1 LDGFAN
7 FSAEHQHLAPEKM
20 GGFRVRVGLR
30 QKLPVPVTIR
40 AIWAEIR
47 EEMLKMHAE
56 FEKSGIFLGSCNRID
71 CRIGIDH
78 PACVSARFA
87 DLRQSRGSRFR
98 FFVLLFKSLS
108 SADGAGLGDRC

>member
-1 LDGFAN
+1 MDNRTRPPHFGDGDADITCDLDGFAN

-71 CRIGIDH
+71 
-78 PACVSARFA
+78 
-87 DLRQSRGSRFR
+87 L
-98 FFVLLFKSLS
+98 
-108 SADGAGLGDRC
+108 